1 MRVSNSQS
9 GSDVGWRVLFGF
21 LAVLV
26 LGIGATL
33 WNSGLRR
40 SVLPS
45 STRPGTNIASVA
57 PVTLRYVRGTNKDG
71 SLVDHPFFWVTNH
84 TGKTL
89 CVSVRSIEVRTGVT
103 WTPLPASTPFFS
115 GTLDFT
121 NQGGT
126 YSELPPHAAAYGRIG
141 SRLDVPADRVWR
153 AQATVQEQLVGAE
166 DVVSRIRLQKKLVEV
181 RLSGNKNLPLH
192 AFGKD
197 VTTWGAAQQVTSEEV
212 VP

>member
-9 GSDVGWRVLFGF
+9 GSAVGWRVLFGF

-26 LGIGATL
+26 LGVGATL

-40 SVLPS
+40 SFLPS

-57 PVTLRYVRGTNKDG
+57 PVTLRYVRETNKDG
-71 SLVDHPFFWVTNH
+71 SLVDYPFFWVTNH

-89 CVSVRSIEVRTGVT
+89 CISVRSIEVRTGLE
-103 WTPLPASTPFFS
+103 WTPLPASTPFFC
-115 GTLDFT
+115 GALDFI
-121 NQGGT
+121 NRDGT
-126 YSELPPHAAAYGRIG
+126 CGELPPHAAGYGRIG

-153 AQATVQEQLVGAE
+153 AQATVQEQLAGVD

-181 RLSGNKNLPLH
+181 RLSGKTNLRLN

-197 VTTWGAAQQVTSEEV
+197 VTTWGAVQRVTSEEV
-212 VP
+212 AP

>member
-1 MRVSNSQS
+1 M
-9 GSDVGWRVLFGF
+9 GWRVLFGF

-40 SVLPS
+40 SFLPS

-57 PVTLRYVRGTNKDG
+57 PVTLRYVRETNKDG
-71 SLVDHPFFWVTNH
+71 SLVDHPVFWVTNH

-89 CVSVRSIEVRTGVT
+89 NISIRSIEVRTGLE
-103 WTPLPASTPFFS
+103 WTPLPTSTPFFC
-115 GTLDFT
+115 GGLDFT
-121 NQGGT
+121 NGGGI
-126 YSELPPHAAAYGRIG
+126 YDGLPPHAAGYGRIG

-153 AQATVQEQLVGAE
+153 AQATVQEQRAGVD
-166 DVVSRIRLQKKLVEV
+166 DVAARIRLQKKLVEV
-181 RLSGNKNLPLH
+181 RLSGNSNLPLN

-197 VTTWGAAQQVTSEEV
+197 VTTWGAAQHVTSEEV
-212 VP
+212 AP